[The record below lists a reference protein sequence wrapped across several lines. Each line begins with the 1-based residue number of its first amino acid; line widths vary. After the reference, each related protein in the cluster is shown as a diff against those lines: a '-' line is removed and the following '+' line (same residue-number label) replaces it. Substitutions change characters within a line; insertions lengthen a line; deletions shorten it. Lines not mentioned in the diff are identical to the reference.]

1 MGATVA
7 EPPRRRP
14 EPLGPPSPP
23 SPAARRPRSS
33 LPEPPAFR
41 ASVPGSPTVCAS
53 CSGAI
58 PAKSSPA
65 LCWGCGRPLCT
76 DCYWRH
82 GLTPAAH
89 RCTRCL
95 TRSSEGSV
103 AISGGRSSSP
113 IGFSGRT

>member
-1 MGATVA
+1 MGAAVT
-7 EPPRRRP
+7 EPPPRRPDR
-14 EPLGPPSPP
+14 LGPPRPP
-23 SPAARRPRSS
+23 SPTVRRPQSS

-41 ASVPGSPTVCAS
+41 VPMPGSPTVCAN
-53 CSGAI
+53 CSGAV

-95 TRSSEGSV
+95 TRHPEDSV
-103 AISGGRSSSP
+103 AISGGRSVTP
-113 IGFSGRT
+113 VGISGRT